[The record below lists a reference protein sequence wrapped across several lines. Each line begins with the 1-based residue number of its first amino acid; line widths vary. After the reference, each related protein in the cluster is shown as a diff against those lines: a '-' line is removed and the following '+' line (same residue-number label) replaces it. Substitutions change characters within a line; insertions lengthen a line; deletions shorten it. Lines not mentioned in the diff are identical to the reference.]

1 MSPPSGLSG
10 DDQGDGSGAPGDPRA
25 SGEPRAPG
33 GPSASGGGYP
43 PGAPGRRPR
52 RIAAARELSHQPRHL
67 RSNGSRGDDGQRDKS
82 DNADDGDD
90 READG
95 DDGDGG
101 DGTKPRRRWRRTIL
115 EWLGVIG
122 GGIAIALLV
131 EAFLIQAFWIPSP
144 SMEPT
149 LDVGDRV
156 LVNKL
161 SYKLHDVHRGDVVV
175 FERPS
180 GASTG
185 ENGEIKDLIKRVI
198 AIGGDMIECRETN
211 VYVNG
216 ERVDEDYLDPGTPA
230 CGAASCELRPQQVG
244 EGFVFVMGDNRT
256 NSEDSRCFGP
266 IDEDDI
272 VGRAFIRVLPITDI
286 GWL

>member
-1 MSPPSGLSG
+1 M
-10 DDQGDGSGAPGDPRA
+10 
-25 SGEPRAPG
+25 
-33 GPSASGGGYP
+33 
-43 PGAPGRRPR
+43 
-52 RIAAARELSHQPRHL
+52 
-67 RSNGSRGDDGQRDKS
+67 RSNGSRGGNGQGDP
-82 DNADDGDD
+82 DDDGDD
-90 READG
+90 RHGNAEDIDA
-95 DDGDGG
+95 
-101 DGTKPRRRWRRTIL
+101 KPRRRWRRTIL

-161 SYKLHDVHRGDVVV
+161 SYKFHDVNRGDVVV
-175 FERPS
+175 FERPP

-185 ENGEIKDLIKRVI
+185 QNGEIKDLIKRVI
-198 AIGGDMIECRETN
+198 AVGGDTIEAKEGN

-216 ERVDEDYLDPGTPA
+216 EQIDEDYLEPGTPTDNLPLTTIPD
-230 CGAASCELRPQQVG
+230 GQL
-244 EGFVFVMGDNRT
+244 FVMGDNRT
-256 NSEDSRCFGP
+256 NSEDSRIFGT
-266 IDEDDI
+266 IDEDAI
-272 VGRAFIRVLPITDI
+272 VGRAFIRVLPITNI

>member
-1 MSPPSGLSG
+1 M
-10 DDQGDGSGAPGDPRA
+10 
-25 SGEPRAPG
+25 
-33 GPSASGGGYP
+33 
-43 PGAPGRRPR
+43 
-52 RIAAARELSHQPRHL
+52 
-67 RSNGSRGDDGQRDKS
+67 RSNGSRGSNGQGEEPDDDV
-82 DNADDGDD
+82 DD
-90 READG
+90 RDGYAEDADA
-95 DDGDGG
+95 
-101 DGTKPRRRWRRTIL
+101 KPRRRWRRTIL

-161 SYKLHDVHRGDVVV
+161 SYKLHDVNRGDVVV
-175 FERPS
+175 FERPP

-185 ENGEIKDLIKRVI
+185 ENGEIKDLIKRVV
-198 AIGGDMIECRETN
+198 AVGGDTIEAKEGD

-216 ERVDEDYLDPGTPA
+216 ERIDEDYLEPGTPTDNLPLTTIA
-230 CGAASCELRPQQVG
+230 DGR
-244 EGFVFVMGDNRT
+244 VFVMGDNRT
-256 NSEDSRCFGP
+256 NSEDSRIFGA
-266 IDEDDI
+266 IDEDAI
-272 VGRAFIRVLPITDI
+272 VGRAFIRVLPITNI

>member
-1 MSPPSGLSG
+1 MSPPSDPSG
-10 DDQGDGSGAPGDPRA
+10 GDQGDVSGAPGTV
-25 SGEPRAPG
+25 
-33 GPSASGGGYP
+33 
-43 PGAPGRRPR
+43 GRRVR

-67 RSNGSRGDDGQRDKS
+67 RSNGNVRDNGEGDEPDDGV
-82 DNADDGDD
+82 DD
-90 READG
+90 R
-95 DDGDGG
+95 DGDGG
-101 DGTKPRRRWRRTIL
+101 DGDAKPRRRWRRTIL

-175 FERPS
+175 FERPP

-185 ENGEIKDLIKRVI
+185 EDGEIKDLIKRVI
-198 AIGGDMIECRETN
+198 AVGGDTIEAREGY

-216 ERVDEDYLDPGTPA
+216 ERIDEDYLEPGTPTDNLPLKTIPD
-230 CGAASCELRPQQVG
+230 GR
-244 EGFVFVMGDNRT
+244 VFVMGDNRT
-256 NSEDSRCFGP
+256 NSEDSRVFGP
-266 IDEDDI
+266 IDEDAI
-272 VGRAFIRVLPITDI
+272 VGRAFIRVLPVTDI

>member
-1 MSPPSGLSG
+1 M
-10 DDQGDGSGAPGDPRA
+10 
-25 SGEPRAPG
+25 
-33 GPSASGGGYP
+33 
-43 PGAPGRRPR
+43 RP
-52 RIAAARELSHQPRHL
+52 
-67 RSNGSRGDDGQRDKS
+67 NGSRGG
-82 DNADDGDD
+82 NGLG
-90 READG
+90 EEVG
-95 DDGDGG
+95 DDGADPDGADRDGG
-101 DGTKPRRRWRRTIL
+101 TEDADEKPRRRWRRTIL

-161 SYKLHDVHRGDVVV
+161 SYKFHDVNRGDVVV
-175 FERPS
+175 FERPP

-185 ENGEIKDLIKRVI
+185 QNGEIKDLIKRVI
-198 AIGGDMIECRETN
+198 AVGGDTIEAKEGE
-211 VYVNG
+211 VFVNG
-216 ERVDEDYLDPGTPA
+216 ERVDENYLEPGTPTDNLPLKTIPD
-230 CGAASCELRPQQVG
+230 GH
-244 EGFVFVMGDNRT
+244 VFVMGDNRT
-256 NSEDSRCFGP
+256 NSEDSRIFGP
-266 IDEDDI
+266 IDEDAI

>member
-1 MSPPSGLSG
+1 M
-10 DDQGDGSGAPGDPRA
+10 
-25 SGEPRAPG
+25 
-33 GPSASGGGYP
+33 
-43 PGAPGRRPR
+43 
-52 RIAAARELSHQPRHL
+52 
-67 RSNGSRGDDGQRDKS
+67 RSNGSRGYKDQAEEPDEDVDGEGGD
-82 DNADDGDD
+82 ADDPSAK
-90 READG
+90 R
-95 DDGDGG
+95 
-101 DGTKPRRRWRRTIL
+101 RRRWRRTIL

-175 FERPS
+175 FERPP

-185 ENGEIKDLIKRVI
+185 EDGEIKDLIKRVI
-198 AIGGDMIECRETN
+198 AVEGDTIEAKQGV

-216 ERVDEDYLDPGTPA
+216 ERLDEGYLEPGTPTT
-230 CGAASCELRPQQVG
+230 ELPRETIPVDQ
-244 EGFVFVMGDNRT
+244 VFVMGDNRT
-256 NSEDSRCFGP
+256 NSEDSRVFGP
-266 IDEDDI
+266 IDVDDI

>member
-1 MSPPSGLSG
+1 MSPPSGP
-10 DDQGDGSGAPGDPRA
+10 SGADQDDVA
-25 SGEPRAPG
+25 G
-33 GPSASGGGYP
+33 G
-43 PGAPGRRPR
+43 PGAPGRRR

-67 RSNGSRGDDGQRDKS
+67 RSNGSRGDDGREDEPDDDVDARDGE
-82 DNADDGDD
+82 DAD
-90 READG
+90 A
-95 DDGDGG
+95 
-101 DGTKPRRRWRRTIL
+101 KPRRRWRRTIL

-161 SYKLHDVHRGDVVV
+161 SYKLHDVHRGDLVV
-175 FERPS
+175 FERPA

-185 ENGEIKDLIKRVI
+185 QDGEIKDLIKRVI
-198 AIGGDMIECRETN
+198 AVGGDTIEAREGN

-216 ERVDEDYLDPGTPA
+216 ERLDEDYLEAGTPTDN
-230 CGAASCELRPQQVG
+230 LPLTTIP
-244 EGFVFVMGDNRT
+244 EGRVFVMGDNRT
-256 NSEDSRCFGP
+256 NSEDSRIFGP
-266 IDEDDI
+266 IDENDI

>member
-1 MSPPSGLSG
+1 M
-10 DDQGDGSGAPGDPRA
+10 
-25 SGEPRAPG
+25 
-33 GPSASGGGYP
+33 
-43 PGAPGRRPR
+43 
-52 RIAAARELSHQPRHL
+52 
-67 RSNGSRGDDGQRDKS
+67 RSNGSRGSNVEGEEPDDDV
-82 DNADDGDD
+82 DD
-90 READG
+90 RDGEAEDT
-95 DDGDGG
+95 DAEDADAQ
-101 DGTKPRRRWRRTIL
+101 PRRRWRRTIL

-149 LDVGDRV
+149 LGVGDRV

-161 SYKLHDVHRGDVVV
+161 SYNFHDVNRGDVVV
-175 FERPS
+175 FERPP

-198 AIGGDMIECRETN
+198 AIGGETVEARDGN

-216 ERVDEDYLDPGTPA
+216 KQIEENYLEPGTPTDNLPLTTIPD
-230 CGAASCELRPQQVG
+230 GR
-244 EGFVFVMGDNRT
+244 VFVMGDNRT
-256 NSEDSRCFGP
+256 NSEDSRIFGP

>member
-1 MSPPSGLSG
+1 M
-10 DDQGDGSGAPGDPRA
+10 
-25 SGEPRAPG
+25 
-33 GPSASGGGYP
+33 
-43 PGAPGRRPR
+43 
-52 RIAAARELSHQPRHL
+52 
-67 RSNGSRGDDGQRDKS
+67 RSNGSRGNGQGDP
-82 DNADDGDD
+82 DDDGDD
-90 READG
+90 RDGSAD
-95 DDGDGG
+95 DADAR
-101 DGTKPRRRWRRTIL
+101 PRRRWRRTIL

-161 SYKLHDVHRGDVVV
+161 SYKFHDVNRGDVVV
-175 FERPS
+175 FDRPS

-198 AIGGDMIECRETN
+198 AVEGDTIEAKQGN
-211 VYVNG
+211 VFVNG
-216 ERVDEDYLDPGTPA
+216 EQIDEDYLEPGTPTDN
-230 CGAASCELRPQQVG
+230 LPLTTIP
-244 EGFVFVMGDNRT
+244 EGQVFVMGDNRT
-256 NSEDSRCFGP
+256 NSEDSRIFGP
-266 IDEDDI
+266 IDEDAI

>member
-1 MSPPSGLSG
+1 M
-10 DDQGDGSGAPGDPRA
+10 
-25 SGEPRAPG
+25 
-33 GPSASGGGYP
+33 
-43 PGAPGRRPR
+43 
-52 RIAAARELSHQPRHL
+52 
-67 RSNGSRGDDGQRDKS
+67 RSNGSRGSNGQGDP
-82 DNADDGDD
+82 DDDGDD
-90 READG
+90 RDG
-95 DDGDGG
+95 NAEDTDA
-101 DGTKPRRRWRRTIL
+101 KPRRRWRRTAL

-161 SYKLHDVHRGDVVV
+161 SYKFHDVNRGDVVV
-175 FERPS
+175 FERPP

-185 ENGEIKDLIKRVI
+185 QNGEIKDLIKRVV
-198 AIGGDMIECRETN
+198 AVGGDTVEAKEGN

-216 ERVDEDYLDPGTPA
+216 DQIDEDYLEPGTPTDN
-230 CGAASCELRPQQVG
+230 LPLTTIP
-244 EGFVFVMGDNRT
+244 EGQVFVMGDNRT
-256 NSEDSRCFGP
+256 NSEDSRIFGP
-266 IDEDDI
+266 IDEDAI

>member
-1 MSPPSGLSG
+1 M
-10 DDQGDGSGAPGDPRA
+10 
-25 SGEPRAPG
+25 
-33 GPSASGGGYP
+33 
-43 PGAPGRRPR
+43 
-52 RIAAARELSHQPRHL
+52 
-67 RSNGSRGDDGQRDKS
+67 RSNGSRGSNGQGDP
-82 DNADDGDD
+82 DDDGDD
-90 READG
+90 RDGNAEDADA
-95 DDGDGG
+95 
-101 DGTKPRRRWRRTIL
+101 KPRRRWRRTIL

-161 SYKLHDVHRGDVVV
+161 SYKFHDVNRGDVVV
-175 FERPS
+175 FERPP

-185 ENGEIKDLIKRVI
+185 QNGEIKDLIKRVV
-198 AIGGDMIECRETN
+198 AVGGDSIEAKEGN
-211 VYVNG
+211 VFVNG
-216 ERVDEDYLDPGTPA
+216 EQVDEDYLEPGTPTDNLPLTTIPD
-230 CGAASCELRPQQVG
+230 GQ
-244 EGFVFVMGDNRT
+244 VFVMGDNRT
-256 NSEDSRCFGP
+256 NSEDSRIFGP
-266 IDEDDI
+266 IDEDAI

>member
-1 MSPPSGLSG
+1 M
-10 DDQGDGSGAPGDPRA
+10 
-25 SGEPRAPG
+25 
-33 GPSASGGGYP
+33 
-43 PGAPGRRPR
+43 
-52 RIAAARELSHQPRHL
+52 
-67 RSNGSRGDDGQRDKS
+67 RSNGSRGSNGQGDP
-82 DNADDGDD
+82 DDDGDD
-90 READG
+90 RDG
-95 DDGDGG
+95 NAEDTDA
-101 DGTKPRRRWRRTIL
+101 KPRRRWRRTAL

-161 SYKLHDVHRGDVVV
+161 SYKFHDVNRGDVVV
-175 FERPS
+175 FERPPA
-180 GASTG
+180 ASTG
-185 ENGEIKDLIKRVI
+185 QNGEIKDLIKRVV
-198 AIGGDMIECRETN
+198 AVGGDTVEAKEGN

-216 ERVDEDYLDPGTPA
+216 EQIDEDYLEPGTPTDN
-230 CGAASCELRPQQVG
+230 LPLTTIP
-244 EGFVFVMGDNRT
+244 EGQVFVMGDNRT
-256 NSEDSRCFGP
+256 NSEDSRIFGP
-266 IDEDDI
+266 IDEDAI

>member
-1 MSPPSGLSG
+1 MSPPSGVSG
-10 DDQGDGSGAPGDPRA
+10 DDQGDVSGA
-25 SGEPRAPG
+25 
-33 GPSASGGGYP
+33 SA
-43 PGAPGRRPR
+43 AAGRRGR
-52 RIAAARELSHQPRHL
+52 RIAGARELSHQPRHL
-67 RSNGSRGDDGQRDKS
+67 RSNGDRANDGQGEEPD
-82 DNADDGDD
+82 ADDD
-90 READG
+90 RDG
-95 DDGDGG
+95 NAEDPEGN
-101 DGTKPRRRWRRTIL
+101 PRRRWRRTIL

-175 FERPS
+175 FERPP

-185 ENGEIKDLIKRVI
+185 QDGEIKDLIKRVI
-198 AIGGDMIECRETN
+198 AVGGDTIEAREGD

-216 ERVDEDYLDPGTPA
+216 ERIDENYLEPGTPTDNLPPTTIPD
-230 CGAASCELRPQQVG
+230 GHL
-244 EGFVFVMGDNRT
+244 FMMGDNRT
-256 NSEDSRCFGP
+256 NSEDSRIFGP

-272 VGRAFIRVLPITDI
+272 VGRAFIRVLPITNI

>member
-10 DDQGDGSGAPGDPRA
+10 DGDDQGDVSGAPGTV
-25 SGEPRAPG
+25 
-33 GPSASGGGYP
+33 
-43 PGAPGRRPR
+43 GRRVR

-67 RSNGSRGDDGQRDKS
+67 RPNGNSREDGEGEGPD
-82 DNADDGDD
+82 
-90 READG
+90 
-95 DDGDGG
+95 DDGDGRDG
-101 DGTKPRRRWRRTIL
+101 DGEDAEAKPPRRWRRTIL

-175 FERPS
+175 FERPP

-185 ENGEIKDLIKRVI
+185 EDGEIKDLIKRVI
-198 AIGGDMIECRETN
+198 AIGGDTIEGREGN

-216 ERVDEDYLDPGTPA
+216 ERIDENYLEPGTPTDNLPLKTIPD
-230 CGAASCELRPQQVG
+230 GHM
-244 EGFVFVMGDNRT
+244 FVMGDNRT
-256 NSEDSRCFGP
+256 NSEDSRVFGP
-266 IDEDDI
+266 IDEDAI

>member
-1 MSPPSGLSG
+1 M
-10 DDQGDGSGAPGDPRA
+10 
-25 SGEPRAPG
+25 
-33 GPSASGGGYP
+33 
-43 PGAPGRRPR
+43 RP
-52 RIAAARELSHQPRHL
+52 
-67 RSNGSRGDDGQRDKS
+67 NGSRGSNGQGEETDDDVEERDGN
-82 DNADDGDD
+82 DEDAD
-90 READG
+90 A
-95 DDGDGG
+95 
-101 DGTKPRRRWRRTIL
+101 KPRRRWRRTIL

-149 LDVGDRV
+149 LEVVDRV

-161 SYKLHDVHRGDVVV
+161 SYRFHDVNRGDVVV
-175 FERPS
+175 FERPP

-185 ENGEIKDLIKRVI
+185 QNGEIKDLIKRVI
-198 AIGGDMIECRETN
+198 AVGGDTIEAKEGE

-216 ERVDEDYLDPGTPA
+216 ERVDENYLEPGTPTDNLPLKTIPD
-230 CGAASCELRPQQVG
+230 GH
-244 EGFVFVMGDNRT
+244 VFVMGDNRT
-256 NSEDSRCFGP
+256 NSEDSRIFGP
-266 IDEDDI
+266 IDEDAI

>member
-1 MSPPSGLSG
+1 M
-10 DDQGDGSGAPGDPRA
+10 
-25 SGEPRAPG
+25 
-33 GPSASGGGYP
+33 
-43 PGAPGRRPR
+43 
-52 RIAAARELSHQPRHL
+52 
-67 RSNGSRGDDGQRDKS
+67 RSNGSRGGNGQGDP
-82 DNADDGDD
+82 DDDGDD
-90 READG
+90 RDG
-95 DDGDGG
+95 NAEDTDA
-101 DGTKPRRRWRRTIL
+101 KPRRRWRRTIL

-161 SYKLHDVHRGDVVV
+161 SYKFHDVNRGDVVV
-175 FERPS
+175 FERPP

-185 ENGEIKDLIKRVI
+185 QNGEIKDLIKRVI
-198 AIGGDMIECRETN
+198 AVGGDTIEAKEGS

-216 ERVDEDYLDPGTPA
+216 EQIDEDYLEPGTPTDNLPLTTIPD
-230 CGAASCELRPQQVG
+230 SQL
-244 EGFVFVMGDNRT
+244 FVMGDNRT
-256 NSEDSRCFGP
+256 NSEDSRIFGP
-266 IDEDDI
+266 IDEDAV